1 MDSNNTKEIN
11 IKLIIIGDSDVGK
24 TTLIYRYTDN
34 YFNEEI
40 SPTVG
45 LDNKVKKLNI
55 QGLQAKI
62 QIWDTA
68 GQEKYDSL
76 TSQLYKNTDGIILV
90 FDLTNNTSFISI
102 KKYIEKI
109 KKNCDHKIKKLLL
122 GNKVDMKD
130 GIKVNK
136 KDIYDLCK
144 NNCLKYNDVS
154 AKENINVEK
163 AFRTIIDSIIEK
175 KSVEEL
181 IADYGIKEQQV
192 SLSGSGMN
200 SMAGQTKKKCC

>member
-11 IKLIIIGDSDVGK
+11 IKLTIIGDSDVGK

-34 YFNEEI
+34 NFNEEI

-45 LDNKVKKLNI
+45 LDNKVKKLKI

-76 TSQLYKNTDGIILV
+76 TKQLYNNTDGVILV
-90 FDLTNNTSFISI
+90 FDLTNNTSFINIKNWI
-102 KKYIEKI
+102 KKVGN
-109 KKNCDHKIKKLLL
+109 NCDHKIKKLLV
-122 GNKVDMKD
+122 GNKADMKD
-130 GIKVNK
+130 GIKVSK
-136 KDIYDLCK
+136 KDIYNLCK
-144 NNCLKYNDVS
+144 ENRLKYNDVS

-163 AFRTIIDSIIEK
+163 AFETIINSIIEK

-200 SMAGQTKKKCC
+200 TMSGQTKKKCC

>member
-1 MDSNNTKEIN
+1 MDWNNTKEIN
-11 IKLIIIGDSDVGK
+11 IKLTIIGDSDVGK

-109 KKNCDHKIKKLLL
+109 KKNCDHKIKKLLV

>member
-1 MDSNNTKEIN
+1 M
-11 IKLIIIGDSDVGK
+11 
-24 TTLIYRYTDN
+24 
-34 YFNEEI
+34 
-40 SPTVG
+40 G
-45 LDNKVKKLNI
+45 LDNKVKKLKI

-76 TSQLYKNTDGIILV
+76 TKQLYNNTDGVILV
-90 FDLTNNTSFISI
+90 FDLTNNTSFINIKNWI
-102 KKYIEKI
+102 KKVGN
-109 KKNCDHKIKKLLL
+109 NCDHKIKKLLV
-122 GNKVDMKD
+122 GNKADMKD
-130 GIKVNK
+130 GIKVSK
-136 KDIYDLCK
+136 KDIYNLCK
-144 NNCLKYNDVS
+144 ENRLKYNDVS

-163 AFRTIIDSIIEK
+163 AFETIINSIIEK

-200 SMAGQTKKKCC
+200 SMPGQTKKKCC

>member
-40 SPTVG
+40 APTVG

-109 KKNCDHKIKKLLL
+109 KKNCDHKIKKLLV

>member
-102 KKYIEKI
+102 KKYIDKI
-109 KKNCDHKIKKLLL
+109 KKNCDHRIKKLLV

-154 AKENINVEK
+154 AKENINVDR
-163 AFRTIIDSIIEK
+163 AFETIINSIIEK

>member
-11 IKLIIIGDSDVGK
+11 IKLTIIGDSDVGK

-40 SPTVG
+40 APTVG

-90 FDLTNNTSFISI
+90 FDLTNNNSFIHI

-109 KKNCDHKIKKLLL
+109 KKNCDHTIKKLLL

-130 GIKVNK
+130 EIKVSKN
-136 KDIYDLCK
+136 DIYDLCK

-154 AKENINVEK
+154 AKENINVDR
-163 AFRTIIDSIIEK
+163 AFETIINSIIGN
-175 KSVEEL
+175 KSVDEL

-200 SMAGQTKKKCC
+200 SMPGQTKKKCC

>member
-109 KKNCDHKIKKLLL
+109 KKNCDHKIKKLLV